1 MQVITQILMEILV
14 RYLIVKSLIVHEAIN
29 SSLVLNFF
37 IYAISISNIDLIEN
51 ILFFCNR
58 MVRKFNN
65 FSHNYFT
72 LHLSNFYGRQY
83 RNADFMVDNAGM
95 QECNIFSSL

>member
-58 MVRKFNN
+58 MVR
-65 FSHNYFT
+65 SSIILVT
-72 LHLSNFYGRQY
+72 IILHYIYLIS
-83 RNADFMVDNAGM
+83 MVDNIGM
-95 QECNIFSSL
+95 QILW